1 MTPALYLY
9 IQGFSY
15 SKMGYAS
22 AIGLVLFLL
31 LLLLTWANYRFVK
44 NTETID

>member
-1 MTPALYLY
+1 
-9 IQGFSY
+9 
-15 SKMGYAS
+15 MGYAS

-31 LLLLTWANYRFVK
+31 LLLLTWANNRFVK